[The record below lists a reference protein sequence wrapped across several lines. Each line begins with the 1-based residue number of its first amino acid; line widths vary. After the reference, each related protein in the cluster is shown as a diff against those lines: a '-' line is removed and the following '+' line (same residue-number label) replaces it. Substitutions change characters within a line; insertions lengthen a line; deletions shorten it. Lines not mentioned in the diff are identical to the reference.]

1 MGKQKKKENV
11 QIEELNN
18 ALFGG
23 MDIQRIDALELSEFS
38 APIEPSPS
46 SPQIKK
52 PKTYRIRGRLLKS
65 GKGANPVT
73 EVYEWPTHL
82 STIDLKKLLSRL
94 KKALGCGGTL
104 KERSIEIQGDKIN
117 QVQELLAIDGFI
129 LIRSGG

>member
-1 MGKQKKKENV
+1 MGKRKKKENV
-11 QIEELNN
+11 QTEELNN

-23 MDIQRIDALELSEFS
+23 MDNQRIDALELNVFT
-38 APIEPSPS
+38 APVELSPS
-46 SPQIKK
+46 SSQVKK

-73 EVYEWPTHL
+73 ELYEWPTHL
-82 STIDLKKLLSRL
+82 SAIDLKKLLSRL

-104 KERSIEIQGDKIN
+104 KERTIEIQGDKIN
-117 QVQELLAIDGFI
+117 QVQELLAIDGLI